1 MGEGNGTVRAPIAP
15 GTYETVPIKGS
26 KKIQLNEKVSIKGP
40 GVLAFDGERDR
51 VLQKGE
57 KIVVVITKQG
67 PWVINTH
74 RALDLAN
81 IKKHFVSST

>member
-1 MGEGNGTVRAPIAP
+1 M
-15 GTYETVPIKGS
+15 
-26 KKIQLNEKVSIKGP
+26 SIKGP